1 VVSLQP
7 QEWSLVP
14 ELTAR
19 VARAMAG
26 RGRLPLAMRVRDEL
40 GELFADADFAEAFA
54 PQGKPGWSPG
64 RLAMVTALQFA
75 EDLTDRAAADRLR
88 YDVSWRYCL
97 GMELEEPGF
106 DASVLCEFRARL
118 VEHGLEARALDLL
131 LANLK
136 EKELVTAGGK
146 QRTDS
151 THVEAAIRN
160 LNRLE
165 LAGEAVR
172 AALEALSAAAPH
184 WVAAVLEVPQWDR
197 RYGRRIDESWRP
209 PASQAKRDA
218 LALDYGR
225 DAVELLQA
233 VFHRQSPHWLR
244 ELPAVQVLRQITVQ
258 NYCISTDRQGREVVK
273 RREAEKEGL
282 PPGRR
287 RLTSP
292 YDTDARYGV
301 KGDLW
306 WTGYKLHLSESCQD
320 RAEAGTDGTGES
332 AGKQGRP
339 PVPNLITHVATTDAT
354 VPDNVMTAP
363 INQALVERE
372 LGPAEHY
379 MDSGYAA
386 ADLIADAARD
396 GIALIT
402 PLLGDTSRQAR
413 ERSGYD
419 RGAFTVDWHSKQ
431 VTCPQGR
438 TSDHWNPCR
447 QRDTQAVVVRFNL
460 GTCRPCPVREQ
471 CTSSRL
477 SGRQLTLR
485 SRELHEL
492 AQANRAAQQ
501 DKSWQA
507 KYALRS
513 GVEGTIAQA
522 VNVTGS
528 RRARYR
534 SLPKVHLEHVYS
546 AVAINLIRLDA
557 WWNDRPLDHGH
568 TSQLTRL
575 NYTLTA

>member
-1 VVSLQP
+1 VSLQP

-26 RGRLPLAMRVRDEL
+26 RGELPLAMRVRDEL
-40 GELFADADFAEAFA
+40 GELFADVDFAEAFA
-54 PQGKPGWSPG
+54 SQGKPGWSPG

-75 EDLTDRAAADRLR
+75 EDLTDRAAAHRVR

-97 GMELEEPGF
+97 AMELEEPGI
-106 DASVLCEFRARL
+106 DASVLSEFRTRL
-118 VEHGLEARALDLL
+118 LKHGLQTRALDLL
-131 LANLK
+131 LARLK
-136 EKELVTAGGK
+136 EKGLVKAGGK

-151 THVEAAIRN
+151 THVVAAIRN

-172 AALEALSAAAPH
+172 AALEALSAAAPD
-184 WVAAVLEVPQWDR
+184 WVAAVVEVPEWER
-197 RYGRRIDESWRP
+197 RYGRRVDESWRP
-209 PASQAKRDA
+209 PASKAKREA

-233 VFHRQSPHWLR
+233 VFHPQSPHWLR
-244 ELPAVQVLRQITVQ
+244 ELPAVGVLRQITVQ
-258 NYCISTDRQGREVVK
+258 NYYIFTDRQGREAVK
-273 RREAEKEGL
+273 RREAEQEGL
-282 PPGRR
+282 PPGRW

-292 YDTDARYGV
+292 YDADARYSV
-301 KGDLW
+301 KGDLFW
-306 WTGYKLHLSESCQD
+306 IGYKLHLSETFLD
-320 RAEAGTDGTGES
+320 RADADTSPDRH
-332 AGKQGRP
+332 GKRGRA
-339 PVPNLITHVATTDAT
+339 PVPNLVTHVATTDAT
-354 VPDNVMTAP
+354 VPDAAMTTP
-363 INQALVERE
+363 INQALVENE

-379 MDSGYAA
+379 MDSGYAS
-386 ADLIADAARD
+386 ADLVVNAARD

-419 RGAFTVDWHSKQ
+419 KGAFTIDWDSKR

-471 CTSSRL
+471 CTSSQR

-492 AQANRAAQQ
+492 AQANLTAQQ
-501 DKSWQA
+501 DTNWQA
-507 KYALRS
+507 KYALRA

-522 VNVTGS
+522 VNITGS

-534 SLPKVHLEHVYS
+534 GLPKVHLEHVYS
-546 AVAINLIRLDA
+546 AVAINLVRLHA

-568 TSQLTRL
+568 TSHLTRL